1 MYIYTEKGSCF
12 FHRKFYIKF
21 TVSFPFVFI
30 RVLFIWNFERN
41 LLAFE
46 TLSLVKIYSGINL
59 EKWNQVISNMKWNS
73 SSFLENRTF
82 DQRLV
87 KENLIDKW
95 NIYGDI
101 YKTRTDYRQF
111 LESYVIYC
119 VVKNKSHFFYWCQFS
134 FIEST
139 AWIKNTSKSN

>member
-1 MYIYTEKGSCF
+1 MEFC
-12 FHRKFYIKF
+12 
-21 TVSFPFVFI
+21 
-30 RVLFIWNFERN
+30 VLW
-41 LLAFE
+41 
-46 TLSLVKIYSGINL
+46 
-59 EKWNQVISNMKWNS
+59 KWSKMKWNS

-111 LESYVIYC
+111 LESYVIR
-119 VVKNKSHFFYWCQFS
+119 VLIIKIRLIFS
-134 FIEST
+134 FFLFENEIIRSRFIWFQLLFQYLYFNNNKLIEYILKICYILISKR
-139 AWIKNTSKSN
+139 KNCWFFLFQSERLATKIQTC

>member
-1 MYIYTEKGSCF
+1 
-12 FHRKFYIKF
+12 
-21 TVSFPFVFI
+21 
-30 RVLFIWNFERN
+30 
-41 LLAFE
+41 
-46 TLSLVKIYSGINL
+46 
-59 EKWNQVISNMKWNS
+59 MKWNS

-111 LESYVIYC
+111 LDSYVILHFSQYF
-119 VVKNKSHFFYWCQFS
+119 NKSFWKL
-134 FIEST
+134 FIFN
-139 AWIKNTSKSN
+139 IRFLLIIFL

>member
-1 MYIYTEKGSCF
+1 
-12 FHRKFYIKF
+12 
-21 TVSFPFVFI
+21 
-30 RVLFIWNFERN
+30 
-41 LLAFE
+41 
-46 TLSLVKIYSGINL
+46 
-59 EKWNQVISNMKWNS
+59 MKWNS

-111 LESYVIYC
+111 LESYVII
-119 VVKNKSHFFYWCQFS
+119 NKLFS
-134 FIEST
+134 FFLFQFYTLLNILT
-139 AWIKNTSKSN
+139 ADSIIYSIKMKTKSVIGILNSLNVLRTQYFSVQNISFN

>member
-1 MYIYTEKGSCF
+1 
-12 FHRKFYIKF
+12 
-21 TVSFPFVFI
+21 
-30 RVLFIWNFERN
+30 
-41 LLAFE
+41 
-46 TLSLVKIYSGINL
+46 
-59 EKWNQVISNMKWNS
+59 MKWNS

-111 LESYVIYC
+111 LESYVII
-119 VVKNKSHFFYWCQFS
+119 NKLFS
-134 FIEST
+134 LFVPILYFIEYSYGG
-139 AWIKNTSKSN
+139 

>member
-1 MYIYTEKGSCF
+1 
-12 FHRKFYIKF
+12 
-21 TVSFPFVFI
+21 
-30 RVLFIWNFERN
+30 
-41 LLAFE
+41 
-46 TLSLVKIYSGINL
+46 
-59 EKWNQVISNMKWNS
+59 MKWNS

-111 LESYVIYC
+111 LESYVII
-119 VVKNKSHFFYWCQFS
+119 NKLFS
-134 FIEST
+134 FFLFQFYTLLNILT
-139 AWIKNTSKSN
+139 ADSIIYSIKMKTKIVIGILNSLNVLRTQYFSVQNISFN